1 MCDLAFEHLL
11 RTDSPVLV
19 ATPHTG
25 SIVPA
30 ELLEYPEWVPVTGR
44 LADPA
49 GVQLQRAAKSN
60 SVSCISAV
68 YHPCAIDLN
77 VASDVSLPKSL
88 VYGSLC
94 RTQTSS
100 GEALYPPGSEPTE
113 AEVGRRVSAYWRP
126 FHSALVAELLRLRR
140 MHDNVLLLVS
150 HASAWLSPYRDSPG
164 VSDCNVGTNG
174 GRSCDRRLVSA
185 LTRSV
190 EAHGRSWVVNGNIA
204 DAFAAQRYGLPVS
217 GIHVIEVEIA
227 ARWRAQLNLTD
238 GSGPAR
244 EDPAREDPAM
254 SSLIANLRDAMSSS
268 PRADCLSETAFMSPG
283 EAG

>member
-1 MCDLAFEHLL
+1 MHGLAYEHLL
-11 RTDSPVLV
+11 RTDSPVLM

-30 ELLEYPEWVPVTGR
+30 ELLEYPAWVSVNGR

-60 SVSCISAV
+60 AVSCISAV

-77 VASDVSLPKSL
+77 VASDVGQLPKSL

-126 FHSALVAELLRLRR
+126 FHTALIAELLRLRR

-150 HASAWLSPYRDSPG
+150 HASAWLSPYRDSPA

-185 LTRSV
+185 LTRTV
-190 EAHGRSWVVNGNIA
+190 EAHRRSWVVNGNIA
-204 DAFAAQRYGLPVS
+204 DAFAAQRYGLPAS

-227 ARWRAQLNLTD
+227 ARWRAELNSTD
-238 GSGPAR
+238 GSR
-244 EDPAREDPAM
+244 MRREDPAM
-254 SSLIANLRDAMSSS
+254 GSLIANLQDAMSSL
-268 PRADCLSETAFMSPG
+268 PRADCLSDAAFVSPE
-283 EAG
+283 EAGQ